1 MHLRGNECAERRN
14 EGSRAAF
21 LESAL
26 DDRGINVKPKS
37 EEKIKREKERE
48 REKKEEKKRTQRDN
62 EMSVSSRPEPVGR
75 TSGRYADYSHHSQNR
90 SLATRLL
97 EAGSI

>member
-48 REKKEEKKRTQRDN
+48 REKKEDRAVETALTAEKRAIF
-62 EMSVSSRPEPVGR
+62 V
-75 TSGRYADYSHHSQNR
+75 SHHSW
-90 SLATRLL
+90 
-97 EAGSI
+97 